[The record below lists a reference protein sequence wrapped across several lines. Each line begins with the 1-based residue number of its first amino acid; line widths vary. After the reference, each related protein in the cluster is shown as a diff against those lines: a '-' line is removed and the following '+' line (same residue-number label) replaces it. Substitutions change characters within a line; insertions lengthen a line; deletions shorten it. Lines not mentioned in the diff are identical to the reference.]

1 MQKTALLVLAAV
13 TLAACQK
20 KEEAAPP
27 GPPEVLVTP
36 VVQQDVP
43 IVREWLGTLIGSD
56 NADIRARVQGYLMKQ
71 NYLDGA
77 FVKKGDVLFEID
89 PRTFEAALA
98 QAKAQLAQAEAVQGR
113 SGAELQKQTELFQ
126 KKVTSQRDFDTATQ
140 NDLANK
146 AGVEA
151 AKAGVEE
158 AQLALGFTKIT
169 APVDGVVG
177 IANVGIGDLVGPG
190 SGDLASMS
198 TVDPIKAR
206 FPISEQEYLGY
217 AKQLTGLMDTPLAD
231 RKPRSELILAD
242 GSTFREKGTFYSLD
256 RQVSVKT
263 GTITVE
269 VLFPNPGNVL
279 RPGQYAKVR
288 AVVGDQPGAL
298 LVPQRAVTEMQ
309 GSYSVA
315 IVGADGKAE
324 IVPVKVGERMG
335 SMWVITQ
342 GLKAGLKV
350 VVEGVQKVRTGAPVN
365 AKPWTPPGTPAPA
378 PKVAWV
384 NVPGQLKVWDPAQS
398 FDSKPEGK

>member
-1 MQKTALLVLAAV
+1 MQKIALLALAAV

-20 KEEAAPP
+20 KEAAAPS

-36 VVQQDVP
+36 VVQQNVP
-43 IVREWLGTLIGSD
+43 IVREWLGTLVGSD
-56 NADIRARVQGYLMKQ
+56 NADIRARVQGYLLKQ
-71 NYLDGA
+71 DYADGA
-77 FVKKGDVLFEID
+77 LVKQGDVLFEID

-98 QAKAQLAQAEAVQGR
+98 QAKAQYAQAQAVQGR
-113 SGAELQKQTELFQ
+113 SGAELLKQTELFE

-146 AGVEA
+146 AAVAA
-151 AKAGVEE
+151 AKAQVEQ
-158 AQLALGFTKIT
+158 AQLQLDFTKIT
-169 APVDGVVG
+169 APVSGVVG

-190 SGDLASMS
+190 TGELAAMS

-206 FPISEQEYLGY
+206 FPISEQEYLNY
-217 AKQLTGLMDTPLAD
+217 AKQLTSLMDTPMAD
-231 RKPRSELILAD
+231 RKGRSELILAD
-242 GSTFREKGTFYSLD
+242 GSVYREKGTFYSLD
-256 RQVSVKT
+256 RQVAVKT

-269 VLFPNPGNVL
+269 VLFPNPGNIL

-288 AVVGDQPGAL
+288 AVVGDQPDAL
-298 LVPQRAVTEMQ
+298 LVPQRAVMEMQ

-324 IVPVKVGERMG
+324 IVPVKVGERVG

-365 AKPWTPPGTPAPA
+365 AKPWTGGNDESRMKNSEGS
-378 PKVAWV
+378 PK
-384 NVPGQLKVWDPAQS
+384 P
-398 FDSKPEGK
+398 